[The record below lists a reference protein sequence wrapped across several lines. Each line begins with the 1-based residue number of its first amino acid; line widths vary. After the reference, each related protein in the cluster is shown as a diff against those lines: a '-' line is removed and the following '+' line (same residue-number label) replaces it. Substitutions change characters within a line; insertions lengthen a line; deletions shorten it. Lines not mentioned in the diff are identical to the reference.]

1 MFINR
6 WPTKM
11 ISLQQLLKTMVVHNA
26 SDLHIAVNASP
37 QLRIDGKLV
46 ALKMEHLKPEE
57 AKQICYSI
65 LNDTQ
70 KKKFEQEHE
79 LDFSF
84 SVPGLSRFRANLC
97 WQRGSVS
104 GAFRMIPFVIRPVE
118 ELGLPPVVS
127 SFSKKAQGLVVVTGP
142 TGSGKSTTLASIVNE
157 INEQRRGHIVT
168 IEDPIEYI
176 HQNKNSIVTQREVG
190 EDTKSFKDALRYILR
205 QDPDVILIGE
215 SRDLETL
222 EAALMAAETGHLVL
236 TTLHTNSAVQTIT
249 RIVDMFPVGQRSYVR
264 LQLSFVLEGIISQRL
279 LARSDEPGRVLGVE
293 VLLPNAAIR
302 NLIRDDKIHQ
312 IYSLMQSG
320 QEKSHMQTLNQ
331 SLLSLIQRGL
341 ISEEM
346 GLSMSSET
354 RELQRMLGGI
364 SSESHSFG

>member
-1 MFINR
+1 MV
-6 WPTKM
+6 
-11 ISLQQLLKTMVVHNA
+11 SLQQLLKTMVVHNA
-26 SDLHIAVNASP
+26 SDLHISVNAPP

-46 ALKMEHLKPEE
+46 ALQMENLSPEKT
-57 AKQICYSI
+57 KQLCYSI
-65 LNDTQ
+65 LNEAQ
-70 KKKFEQEHE
+70 KKKFEEEQE

-84 SVPGLSRFRANLC
+84 SIKGLSRFRANLC
-97 WQRGSVS
+97 WQRGSVA
-104 GAFRMIPFVIRPVE
+104 GAFRMIPFAIRCSE
-118 ELGLPPVVS
+118 ELGLPPVVLE
-127 SFSKKAQGLVVVTGP
+127 FAKKAQGLILVTGP
-142 TGSGKSTTLASIVNE
+142 TGSGKSTTLASIVDE
-157 INEQRRGHIVT
+157 INEQRKGHIVT

-176 HQNKNSIVTQREVG
+176 HQNKNSIITQREVG
-190 EDTKSFKDALRYILR
+190 VDTKSFKDALRYILR

-215 SRDLETL
+215 IRDIETL
-222 EAALMAAETGHLVL
+222 EAALTAAETGHLVL

-249 RIVDMFPVGQRSYVR
+249 RMVDMFPSGQRSYVR

-302 NLIRDDKIHQ
+302 NLIRDDKVHQ

-331 SLLSLIQRGL
+331 SILSLIQRRL
-341 ISEEM
+341 ITEEM

-354 RELQRMLGGI
+354 KELQRMLGNGNG
-364 SSESHSFG
+364 SMGGHSFG